1 LTPEH
6 AIQDEAGKWIARGKG
21 TLLGYDFDTK
31 RAVPL
36 TKEIKQKLDDH
47 LKGPESVPPFRE
59 ASN

>member
-1 LTPEH
+1 MQFKMKLEN
-6 AIQDEAGKWIARGKG
+6 GLLGGKG

-47 LKGPESVPPFRE
+47 LKGPESVPLFRE